1 MAEHERDRW
10 DKLQILLQ
18 PVGGLLTALAVALVG
33 FFGSQMLERQRTAET
48 NARLYSELTS
58 RREEAESTLRK
69 DMFVQVFQRFLE
81 PNPAALEARVLNME
95 LLAYNFHESLNL
107 KPLFLQ
113 LARDLA
119 STPEPGRTEYLGRL
133 VAVAREITARQ
144 LFALESHGKS
154 FRRMVDFEQLAASPG
169 GLQLTPEVLQIE
181 GVANQVG
188 VRVLSVDRHLRQIR
202 IRLEVKAAGGASTQV
217 DTRAEFQ
224 VGFFDFPMID
234 STRLASGQRCAVSVT
249 AFSDVAADLAVICF
263 PGAYASIKD
272 RPYYD
277 EVVRQLH
284 SDAKEP

>member
-1 MAEHERDRW
+1 MAESERDFW
-10 DKLQILLQ
+10 DKLQIVLQ

-33 FFGSQMLERQRTAET
+33 FFGSQMLERRQTAET

-58 RREEAESTLRK
+58 RREEAESNLRK
-69 DMFVQVFQRFLE
+69 DMFVSVLQRFLE
-81 PNPAALEARVLNME
+81 PNPGALDARVLNME

-119 STPEPGRTEYLGRL
+119 RTPDPPRSDYLNRL
-133 VAVAREITARQ
+133 NAVAREITAKQ

-169 GLQLTPEVLQIE
+169 GLSLDPELLQIE
-181 GVANQVG
+181 GTTSQVG
-188 VRVLSVDRHLRQIR
+188 IRVLSVDRHLRQIR
-202 IRLEVKAAGGASTQV
+202 IRLEVKAAADAPTQA
-217 DTRAEFQ
+217 DTRAEFE

-234 STRLASGQRCAVSVT
+234 STRLANGQRCAVCLT
-249 AFSDVAADLAVICF
+249 TFSDVTADLAAICF

-277 EVVRQLH
+277 EVVRQLQH
-284 SDAKEP
+284 DAEEP